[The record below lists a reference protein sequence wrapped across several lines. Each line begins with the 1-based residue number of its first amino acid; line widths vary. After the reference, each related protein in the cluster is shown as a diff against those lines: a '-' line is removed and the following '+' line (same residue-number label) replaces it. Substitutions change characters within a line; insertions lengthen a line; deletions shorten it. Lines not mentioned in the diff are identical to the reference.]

1 MANILVLRLSE
12 CKSRIRDT
20 GTFNASRAATR
31 SSVPH
36 IEEQRAKA
44 SSSSSIEPQSSFS
57 GLLSGVV
64 AGTGEEV
71 VADSFSDRQVPNASQ
86 AGTTL
91 ALLRPLLTRVAAVV
105 EEMWWPSQMTVLGA
119 GVWAPLRPTR
129 PSVRDGKKGVVCSC
143 SHSDGHLPPSSSVV
157 VLTATTSR
165 AREMEV
171 NVAHNATVEPLV
183 SCTNVAGGAMAIS
196 DIQC

>member
-20 GTFNASRAATR
+20 GTFNASHAATR

-71 VADSFSDRQVPNASQ
+71 VVDSFSDRQVPNAPQ
-86 AGTTL
+86 AGTAL

-129 PSVRDGKKGVVCSC
+129 PSVRDGEKGVVWSC
-143 SHSDGHLPPSSSVV
+143 SHSDGAPPSKFQCCCPHCNNQSRKRNGSQCCTQRNGRTTRVV
-157 VLTATTSR
+157 
-165 AREMEV
+165 
-171 NVAHNATVEPLV
+171 H
-183 SCTNVAGGAMAIS
+183 
-196 DIQC
+196 QCGRWRNGHQ